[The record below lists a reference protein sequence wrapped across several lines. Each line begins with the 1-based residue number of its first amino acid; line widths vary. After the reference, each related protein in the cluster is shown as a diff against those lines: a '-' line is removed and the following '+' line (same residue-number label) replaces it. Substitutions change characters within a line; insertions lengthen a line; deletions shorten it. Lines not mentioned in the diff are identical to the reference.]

1 MDKVLVDTD
10 ILSDFLRGKNA
21 AVQERARAY
30 LADRARLTLSVV
42 TVFEIV
48 RGRHHAGQLDHAA
61 TFLAWTRNA
70 EVLAFDAV
78 CAVRAGEI
86 AGALYQAGK
95 PLGVADV
102 FIGATALVHG
112 LTVATANVKHY
123 ERLVPLGLR
132 LENWREG

>member
-10 ILSDFLRGKNA
+10 ILSDFLRGKHA
-21 AVQERARAY
+21 AVRGRAGAY
-30 LADRARLTLSVV
+30 LDARGRLTLSVV

-48 RGRHHAGQLDHAA
+48 RGRHHAGQVAHAA
-61 TFLAWTRNA
+61 TFLAWTENA
-70 EVLAFDAV
+70 EVLAFDAD
-78 CAVRAGEI
+78 CAARAGEI

-102 FIGATALVHG
+102 LIGATALVHG
-112 LTVATANVKHY
+112 LVVATANVKHY
-123 ERLVPLGLR
+123 ERLVPFGLR